1 MDSLFGTYE
10 CKVDAKGRL
19 PLPAGLKKQLA
30 EVMQDGF
37 VVKRAVFQNCLE
49 IHPMAHWQKIM
60 AKLGKLNRFNRKN
73 DEFIRRF
80 TAGAKEVE
88 VDGNGRIQI
97 SKDLVSFAKIDKEVV
112 LALNVDVIE
121 IWDKQEYEKAI
132 SIDMNDFADLAEEVM
147 GDKAEDVE
155 LS

>member
-10 CKVDAKGRL
+10 CKVDTKGRL
-19 PLPAGLKKQLA
+19 PLPAGLKKQIA
-30 EVMQDGF
+30 EVMEDGF

-49 IHPMAHWQKIM
+49 IHPMVHWKRIM
-60 AKLGKLNRFNRKN
+60 AKLAKLNRFNRKN

-88 VDGNGRIQI
+88 VDANGRIQI
-97 SKDLVSFAKIDKEVV
+97 SKDLVTFAGIDKEVV
-112 LALNVDVIE
+112 LVLNVDVIE
-121 IWDKQEYEKAI
+121 IWDKQSYEKAI
-132 SIDMNDFADLAEEVM
+132 AIDMDDFADLAEEVM
-147 GDKAEDVE
+147 GDREEDE